1 MTLRKI
7 VKIVAS
13 RCRILKLKCI
23 KFYFDWG
30 SATDP
35 DEQLTALPQT
45 C

>member
-23 KFYFDWG
+23 KFDFDWG

-35 DEQLTALPQT
+35 DE
-45 C
+45 